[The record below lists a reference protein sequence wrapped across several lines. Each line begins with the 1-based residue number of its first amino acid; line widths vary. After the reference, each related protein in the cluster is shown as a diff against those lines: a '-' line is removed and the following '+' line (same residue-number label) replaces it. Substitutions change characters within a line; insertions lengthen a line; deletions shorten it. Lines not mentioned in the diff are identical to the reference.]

1 MIFSEV
7 FKKLF
12 VSCQV
17 RNSFDLDHDK
27 MIPHPDRS
35 KTDINGKQEE
45 IWCKSNLQTCQSIS
59 ALYYKNAYDILA
71 VTTSVLMLLDAMHVT
86 S

>member
-27 MIPHPDRS
+27 MIPHNPDRS
-35 KTDINGKQEE
+35 KTDIKVNKKRSGVNP
-45 IWCKSNLQTCQSIS
+45 I
-59 ALYYKNAYDILA
+59 
-71 VTTSVLMLLDAMHVT
+71 
-86 S
+86 